1 MPVVIIHLSPET
13 RPSDGLA
20 KDVHEAVADVLG
32 ISQEHVYV
40 TVYNS
45 ASTRWVHKSCDPNFV
60 FVEIFMFSGRSD
72 EMKEKLYSRLTE
84 IIARHTGVDGKDI
97 LLNVIESDRNN
108 WAREGIPMSKVT

>member
-13 RPSDGLA
+13 KPSDQLA

-40 TVYNS
+40 MVCNS
-45 ASTRWVHKSCDPNFV
+45 ASTRWVHESCDANFV

-72 EMKEKLYSRLTE
+72 EMKEKLFSRLTE
-84 IIARHTGVDGKDI
+84 IIARHTKVGGRDI
-97 LLNVIESDRNN
+97 LLNLIESDRNN
-108 WAREGIPMSKVT
+108 WARDGVQMSKVS